1 MIERLVERASSFAAS
16 IDGQISLIAILAGF
30 WFLVAEGVLFW
41 LIFRFRRKAGV
52 KAQYITGE
60 QKHEKKWISIPHYLV
75 LVCDVFIIIGAVR
88 VWMEVKQTL
97 PRPDE
102 TIGIVAQQWA
112 WTFVLPGPDGRL
124 DTADDIAT
132 VDELHVQDG
141 RTYQF
146 RLESRDVLHSFSVPA
161 FRLKQD
167 AVPGR
172 QITGWFRPTR
182 VGTYDVQCAEIC
194 GIGHGIMRA
203 ALHVETAAAHQA
215 WVLAHAP
222 TTTASAAP

>member
-1 MIERLVERASSFAAS
+1 MIERLVERASSYAAS
-16 IDGQISLIAILAGF
+16 IDGQIFLITVLVGF
-30 WFLVAEGVLFW
+30 WFLVAEGVFFW
-41 LIFRFRRKAGV
+41 LLFRFRRKPGV

-60 QKHEKKWISIPHYLV
+60 QKHEKKWVAIPHYLV
-75 LVCDVFIIIGAVR
+75 LVCDVLIIVGAVR

-97 PRPDE
+97 PPPDE
-102 TIGIVAQQWA
+102 TIRIVAQQWA

-141 RTYQF
+141 RTYHFQ
-146 RLESRDVLHSFSVPA
+146 LESRDVLHSFSVPV

-172 QITGWFRPTR
+172 VITGWFRPTR
-182 VGTYDVQCAEIC
+182 VGHYDVQCTEIC

-203 ALHVETAAAHQA
+203 AIHVESASEHLA
-215 WVLAHAP
+215 WMQAHAN